1 MASSTTAM
9 PAKAN
14 DRRKYSGKTSRAA
27 SDTATVKALK
37 ATVRPAV
44 STVRTTAACGSRPL
58 RSSSRNRETMKR
70 L

>member
-9 PAKAN
+9 PASAN
-14 DRRKYSGKTSRAA
+14 DRRKNSGNTSSAA
-27 SDTATVKALK
+27 SETATVNALK

-44 STVRTTAACGSRPL
+44 STVRMTAAWGSSPR
-58 RSSSRNRETMKR
+58 RSSSRNRDTMKR